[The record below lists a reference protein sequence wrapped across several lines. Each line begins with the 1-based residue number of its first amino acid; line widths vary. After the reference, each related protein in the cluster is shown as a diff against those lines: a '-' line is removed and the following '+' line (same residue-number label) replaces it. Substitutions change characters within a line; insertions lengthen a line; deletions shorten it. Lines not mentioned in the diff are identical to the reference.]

1 VTSFRDALKVE
12 LVSEL
17 MAWHP
22 WSREEAEDTWRER
35 LEDEAE
41 DILARLLSLKS
52 TVECPDC
59 GGTGYTAVKEWRG
72 PEHVNRCPA
81 GCIDGR
87 VPGETRLAIVEPA
100 ERLPA
105 FSDVLRE
112 APAVFLLAPDL
123 PETEKP

>member
-1 VTSFRDALKVE
+1 MNFREGLIDAIAHKMDALGLLDPYGATDDV
-12 LVSEL
+12 LN
-17 MAWHP
+17 A
-22 WSREEAEDTWRER
+22 A
-35 LEDEAE
+35 
-41 DILARLLSLKS
+41 LAFRQ

-72 PEHVNRCPA
+72 PEHDNRCPA

-87 VPGETRLAIVEPA
+87 LPGETRLAIVEPA

-112 APAVFLLAPDL
+112 GPPVFLLAPDL
-123 PETEKP
+123 PETEK